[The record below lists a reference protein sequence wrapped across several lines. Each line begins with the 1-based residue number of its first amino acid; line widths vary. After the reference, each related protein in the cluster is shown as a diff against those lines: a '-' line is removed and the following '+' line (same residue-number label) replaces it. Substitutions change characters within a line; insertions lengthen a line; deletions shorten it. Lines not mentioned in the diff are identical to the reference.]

1 MSEATER
8 DVVIVFG
15 RADGTLAPRI
25 QDVTLL
31 TTVAVDDLD
40 ELVALVDRHLPPVV
54 VVDLRETDESWSA
67 IHRRVALTA
76 RNAIDRPVVL
86 VAADEASWPR
96 AVEALDAG
104 AGDCLRLP
112 VDDAELRARLLA
124 ATAGRHARL
133 DERHALGE
141 AIHGDSLQIL
151 AALTMRLQLVQR
163 RAEQSGMT
171 LDASTAAELGDIIE
185 DLGGAVERLRS
196 LDFELRRRERETG
209 PRASEPVPDGE
220 HRSMWET
227 PELLSRLSHDL
238 RSPLNAVL
246 GFAQLLELG
255 ELTPDQTDATRQ
267 IMRAGSRLLELVNE
281 VVDLSR
287 IEAGHLSVSLEPVSL
302 PGVIRDAI
310 DLMAP
315 AALDNDVSLVARG
328 LAEDLRDADAGAG
341 AGADPASAA
350 NGSGPP
356 ETLVLADRQRLLQ
369 VLLILLS
376 NAVRYNH
383 ADGHVEVDAKVE
395 GRRLRISVTDDGIG
409 ISPEQLDKVFVPF
422 DRLGVDKQGI
432 DGTGLGLPIARGLVE
447 RMGGDLSVTS
457 TPGRGATFSF
467 DLRLAPAPD
476 LDAVATAD
484 DGLEID
490 VETFPFEVLYIE
502 DNPASLR
509 LVERILSRRPGV
521 TLIPAMQGRLGMQLA
536 VQRRPGMVLVDLHL
550 PDMTGLDVVRA
561 LAAEPLTKELP
572 VVVLSADADRQQSER
587 AVNEGARAYLSKPF
601 QIDALLSLVD
611 GIRREVAAEGRGEA
625 R

>member
-1 MSEATER
+1 MSETTEQ

-15 RADGTLAPRI
+15 RADDALGDRI
-25 QDVTLL
+25 QR
-31 TTVAVDDLD
+31 AARCSAIAADDLD
-40 ELVALVDRHLPPVV
+40 ELVALIDRHLPPVV
-54 VVDLRETDESWSA
+54 VVDLRVADDAWSA
-67 IHRRVALTA
+67 IHRRIGLTA
-76 RNAIDRPVVL
+76 RPGLERPVVL
-86 VAADEASWPR
+86 VAADADHWHR
-96 AVEALDAG
+96 AVEALGSG
-104 AGDCLRLP
+104 AVDCLRLP
-112 VDDAELRARLLA
+112 VDDAELRARIGA
-124 ATAGRHARL
+124 AMIGRRARL
-133 DERHALGE
+133 AERQALGE
-141 AIHGDSLQIL
+141 AIHGDSLQVL

-163 RAEQSGMT
+163 RAEQSDMR
-171 LDASTAAELGDIIE
+171 LDASTTAELSDIIE

-196 LDFELRRRERETG
+196 LDFELRSNERGLAAE
-209 PRASEPVPDGE
+209 ASAAASTEPG

-267 IMRAGSRLLELVNE
+267 IMRAGTRLLELVNE

-302 PGVIRDAI
+302 PEVIRDAI

-315 AALDNDVSLVARG
+315 AALDNEVEVAAQG
-328 LAEDLRDADAGAG
+328 LAVERDAAGLD
-341 AGADPASAA
+341 DP
-350 NGSGPP
+350 GTP
-356 ETLVLADRQRLLQ
+356 LVLADRQRLLQ

-383 ADGHVEVDAKVE
+383 IGGHVQVHAAIE
-395 GRRLRISVTDDGIG
+395 GRRLRISVIDDGIG

-432 DGTGLGLPIARGLVE
+432 DGAGLGLPIARGLVE

-457 TPGRGATFSF
+457 ELGRGATFSF
-467 DLRLAPAPD
+467 DLRLAPAPSTETEGEGD
-476 LDAVATAD
+476 RDALVDADAV
-484 DGLEID
+484 
-490 VETFPFEVLYIE
+490 PFEVLYIE

-550 PDMTGLDVVRA
+550 PDMGGLDVVRA

-587 AVNEGARAYLSKPF
+587 AVREGARAYLSKPF
-601 QIDALLSLVD
+601 QIESLLALVD
-611 GIRREVAAEGRGEA
+611 TLRREAAYEA
-625 R
+625 QGDRP

>member
-1 MSEATER
+1 
-8 DVVIVFG
+8 
-15 RADGTLAPRI
+15 
-25 QDVTLL
+25 
-31 TTVAVDDLD
+31 
-40 ELVALVDRHLPPVV
+40 
-54 VVDLRETDESWSA
+54 
-67 IHRRVALTA
+67 
-76 RNAIDRPVVL
+76 
-86 VAADEASWPR
+86 
-96 AVEALDAG
+96 
-104 AGDCLRLP
+104 
-112 VDDAELRARLLA
+112 
-124 ATAGRHARL
+124 
-133 DERHALGE
+133 LGE
-141 AIHGDSLQIL
+141 AIHGDSLQVL

-163 RAEQSGMT
+163 RAQHAGMT
-171 LDASTAAELGDIIE
+171 LDASAADELGDIID

-196 LDFELRRRERETG
+196 LDFELRRHERETA
-209 PRASEPVPDGE
+209 PRPGSRSIASS

-302 PGVIRDAI
+302 PDVIRDAI

-315 AALDNDVSLVARG
+315 AALDNEVIVAARG
-328 LAEDLRDADAGAG
+328 LASGGRAADANGA
-341 AGADPASAA
+341 S
-350 NGSGPP
+350 GSD
-356 ETLVLADRQRLLQ
+356 EVLVLADRQRLLQ

-383 ADGHVEVDAKVE
+383 PDGHVEVDARLE
-395 GRRLRISVTDDGIG
+395 GRRMRISITDDGIG

-432 DGTGLGLPIARGLVE
+432 DGAGLGLPIARGLVE

-457 TPGRGATFSF
+457 TLGGGATFSF
-467 DLRLAPAPD
+467 DLRVAPTPSAHEASGTD
-476 LDAVATAD
+476 DVTLVDADAV
-484 DGLEID
+484 
-490 VETFPFEVLYIE
+490 PFEVLYIE

-509 LVERILSRRPGV
+509 LVERILTRRPGV

-550 PDMTGLDVVRA
+550 PDMAGLDVVRA
-561 LAAEPLTKELP
+561 LSAEPLTKELP

-587 AVNEGARAYLSKPF
+587 AVAEGARAYLSKPF
-601 QIDALLSLVD
+601 QIEALLALVDAL
-611 GIRREVAAEGRGEA
+611 RREAAIEGRVP
-625 R
+625 RR